1 MSDSILVTGGAGFIG
16 SHLVERLLE
25 AGKTVFV
32 VDDLSTGSLDNL
44 ARVRDHPLL
53 HLIVDSI
60 LNHPM
65 MKDTIGQVD
74 RVVHLAAAVGVRK
87 IIESPVETITT
98 NVRGTEIV
106 LDCCDKHGTPL
117 YLASTSEIY
126 GKGGD
131 QLDEEHDRVMG
142 STAHRRW
149 SYACTK
155 ALDEF
160 LALAYHQEK
169 GLPVILGRFFNT
181 VGPRQSGEWGMVVPT
196 FVTQALA
203 GEPITVYG
211 SGDQRRSFCHVDDTV
226 RAVLGLLDAS
236 GAVGQA
242 FNIGNEHEITIME
255 LAELVKDRKSDR
267 CPRLWWCRTTR
278 RTARASRTWNADSRT
293 LARFVAYS
301 GGSPRGRWIRSSMM
315 WWRIMAPRCGG
326 DRPAQPSRRAGG
338 TLAKSLTGN
347 R

>member
-1 MSDSILVTGGAGFIG
+1 MSDSILVTGGAGFVG

-44 ARVRDHPLL
+44 ARVRDSTAL

-87 IIESPVETITT
+87 IIEFPVETITT

-106 LDCCDKHGTPL
+106 LDCCDAHGTPL

-131 QLDEEHDRVMG
+131 KLHEEHDRVMG

-203 GEPITVYG
+203 GDPITVYG
-211 SGDQRRSFCHVDDTV
+211 TGDQRRSFCHVDDTV
-226 RAVLGLLDAS
+226 RAVLGLLDAPD
-236 GAVGQA
+236 AVGQA
-242 FNIGNEHEITIME
+242 FNIGNEQEITMME
-255 LAELVKDRKSDR
+255 LAELVKVRVGSASEIVVVPYHEAYGEGFEDMERRQPDIGKIRGLLGWEPEKSMDRIID
-267 CPRLWWCRTTR
+267 
-278 RTARASRTWNADSRT
+278 DV
-293 LARFVAYS
+293 VAYYQ
-301 GGSPRGRWIRSSMM
+301 GV
-315 WWRIMAPRCGG
+315 A
-326 DRPAQPSRRAGG
+326 AG
-338 TLAKSLTGN
+338 
-347 R
+347 

>member
-1 MSDSILVTGGAGFIG
+1 MPDSILVTGGAGFIG

-44 ARVRDHPLL
+44 ARVRDSTSL

-106 LDCCDKHGTPL
+106 LDCCHEHGTPL

-131 QLDEEHDRVMG
+131 KLHEEHDRVMG

-203 GEPITVYG
+203 GDPITVYG
-211 SGDQRRSFCHVDDTV
+211 TGDQRRSFCHVDDTV
-226 RAVLGLLDAS
+226 RAVLGLLEAPD
-236 GAVGQA
+236 AVGEA
-242 FNIGNEHEITIME
+242 FNIGNEQEITMME
-255 LAELVKDRKSDR
+255 LAERVKERVGSASEIVLVPYHEAYGEGFEDMERRQPDIGKIRGLLGWEPEKSMDQII
-267 CPRLWWCRTTR
+267 
-278 RTARASRTWNADSRT
+278 DDV
-293 LARFVAYS
+293 VAYYS
-301 GGSPRGRWIRSSMM
+301 ARVQG
-315 WWRIMAPRCGG
+315 
-326 DRPAQPSRRAGG
+326 
-338 TLAKSLTGN
+338 
-347 R
+347 

>member
-1 MSDSILVTGGAGFIG
+1 
-16 SHLVERLLE
+16 
-25 AGKTVFV
+25 
-32 VDDLSTGSLDNL
+32 
-44 ARVRDHPLL
+44 
-53 HLIVDSI
+53 
-60 LNHPM
+60 M
-65 MKDTIGQVD
+65 MKDTIGQVY

-106 LDCCDKHGTPL
+106 LDCCDEHGTPL

-131 QLDEEHDRVMG
+131 KLHEEHDWVMG

-149 SYACTK
+149 SYVCTK

-203 GEPITVYG
+203 GDPITVYG
-211 SGDQRRSFCHVDDTV
+211 SAGISAAPSATWTIPYEPFSASSTHPTPWARRSTSARSVD
-226 RAVLGLLDAS
+226 
-236 GAVGQA
+236 
-242 FNIGNEHEITIME
+242 F
-255 LAELVKDRKSDR
+255 
-267 CPRLWWCRTTR
+267 
-278 RTARASRTWNADSRT
+278 
-293 LARFVAYS
+293 S
-301 GGSPRGRWIRSSMM
+301 GGNPRSPRIKSSMM
-315 WWRIMAPRCGG
+315 WWRITGAWLQDSGAVIP
-326 DRPAQPSRRAGG
+326 RAGSRMCLSRSG
-338 TLAKSLTGN
+338 Q

>member
-1 MSDSILVTGGAGFIG
+1 LLTSSLNLRPAQILTSALVSFQGVTPG
-16 SHLVERLLE
+16 LLE
-25 AGKTVFV
+25 AGQTVFV

-44 ARVRDHPLL
+44 SNVRDDPSL

-60 LNHPM
+60 LNYPM
-65 MKDTIGQVD
+65 MNDTVGQVD
-74 RVVHLAAAVGVRK
+74 RVVHLAAAVRVRK
-87 IIESPVETITT
+87 IIDFPVETITT

-131 QLDEEHDRVMG
+131 RLHEEHDRVMG

-169 GLPVILGRFFNT
+169 GLPVVLGRFFNT
-181 VGPRQSGEWGMVVPT
+181 VGPRQTGEWGMVVPT

-203 GEPITVYG
+203 GDPITVYG
-211 SGDQRRSFCHVDDTV
+211 TGDQRRSFCHVDDTV
-226 RAVLGLLDAS
+226 LAVLGLLEPI
-236 GAVGQA
+236 AVGQA
-242 FNIGNEHEITIME
+242 FNIGNEHEITMMA
-255 LAELVKDRKSDR
+255 LAERVRERVGSTSEIVVVPYDEAYGEGFEDME
-267 CPRLWWCRTTR
+267 R
-278 RTARASRTWNADSRT
+278 RQPDIGKIRALLGWEPEHSMDKIIDDVVEYYRARE
-293 LARFVAYS
+293 AR
-301 GGSPRGRWIRSSMM
+301 
-315 WWRIMAPRCGG
+315 
-326 DRPAQPSRRAGG
+326 
-338 TLAKSLTGN
+338 
-347 R
+347 

>member
-25 AGKTVFV
+25 AGNNVFV

-44 ARVRDHPLL
+44 AEVRDHPSL

-60 LNHPM
+60 LNWPM
-65 MKDTIGQVD
+65 MKDMIGQVD

-87 IIESPVETITT
+87 VIESPVETITT

-106 LDCCDKHGTPL
+106 LDCCDKQEKPL
-117 YLASTSEIY
+117 YVASTSEIY

-131 QLDEEHDRVMG
+131 QLHEEHDRVMG

-169 GLPVILGRFFNT
+169 GFTVILGRFFNT
-181 VGPRQSGEWGMVVPT
+181 VGPRQSGEWGMVMPT
-196 FVTQALA
+196 FVRQALV
-203 GEPITVYG
+203 GDPITVYG
-211 SGDQRRSFCHVDDTV
+211 SGDQRRSFCHVDDSV
-226 RAVLGLLDAS
+226 RAVLGLLDAP
-236 GAVGQA
+236 GAVGEA
-242 FNIGNEHEITIME
+242 FNIGNENEITIKE
-255 LAELVKDRKSDR
+255 LAERVKDRVASASEIVIVPYDEAYGEGFEDMERRQPNIGKIRGLLGWDPEKSIDQII
-267 CPRLWWCRTTR
+267 
-278 RTARASRTWNADSRT
+278 DDV
-293 LARFVAYS
+293 VAYYQVL
-301 GGSPRGRWIRSSMM
+301 
-315 WWRIMAPRCGG
+315 A
-326 DRPAQPSRRAGG
+326 AG
-338 TLAKSLTGN
+338 
-347 R
+347 

>member
-16 SHLVERLLE
+16 SHLVARLLE
-25 AGKTVFV
+25 AGNNVFV
-32 VDDLSTGSLDNL
+32 VDNLSTGSLDNL
-44 ARVRDHPLL
+44 AEVRDHPSL

-60 LNHPM
+60 LNWPM

-87 IIESPVETITT
+87 VIESPVETITT

-106 LDCCDKHGTPL
+106 LDCCDKQEKPL

-131 QLDEEHDRVMG
+131 QLHEEHDRVMG

-181 VGPRQSGEWGMVVPT
+181 VGPRQSGEWGMVMPT
-196 FVTQALA
+196 FVRQALA
-203 GEPITVYG
+203 GDPITVYG
-211 SGDQRRSFCHVDDTV
+211 SGDQRRSFCHVDDSV
-226 RAVLGLLDAS
+226 RAVLGLLDAPD
-236 GAVGQA
+236 AVGEA

-255 LAELVKDRKSDR
+255 LAERVKDRVASASEIVMVPYDEAYGEGFEDMERRQPNIGKIRGLLGWEPEKSIDQII
-267 CPRLWWCRTTR
+267 
-278 RTARASRTWNADSRT
+278 DDV
-293 LARFVAYS
+293 VAYYQVV
-301 GGSPRGRWIRSSMM
+301 
-315 WWRIMAPRCGG
+315 A
-326 DRPAQPSRRAGG
+326 AG
-338 TLAKSLTGN
+338 
-347 R
+347 

>member
-16 SHLVERLLE
+16 SHLVERLLA
-25 AGKTVFV
+25 AGQNVFV

-44 ARVRDHPLL
+44 ATVRDDPSL

-60 LNHPM
+60 MNWPM

-74 RVVHLAAAVGVRK
+74 RVVHLAAAVGARK

-106 LDCCDKHGTPL
+106 LDCCDKHETPL
-117 YLASTSEIY
+117 YVASTSEIY

-131 QLDEEHDRVMG
+131 ELHEEHDRVMG

-169 GLPVILGRFFNT
+169 GLPLILGRFFNT
-181 VGPRQSGEWGMVVPT
+181 VGPRQSGEWGMVMPT
-196 FVTQALA
+196 FVKQALA
-203 GEPITVYG
+203 GDPITVYG
-211 SGDQRRSFCHVDDTV
+211 NGDQRRSFCHVDDSV
-226 RAVLGLLDAS
+226 KAVLGLLDAP
-236 GAVGQA
+236 GAVGEA
-242 FNIGNEHEITIME
+242 FNIGNEHEITIMA
-255 LAELVKDRKSDR
+255 LAERVKDRVGSASEIVVVSYDEAYGEGFEDMERRQPDIGKIRGLLGWEPEKSIDQII
-267 CPRLWWCRTTR
+267 
-278 RTARASRTWNADSRT
+278 DDV
-293 LARFVAYS
+293 VAYCQVL
-301 GGSPRGRWIRSSMM
+301 
-315 WWRIMAPRCGG
+315 A
-326 DRPAQPSRRAGG
+326 AG
-338 TLAKSLTGN
+338 
-347 R
+347 

>member
-203 GEPITVYG
+203 GGTDHGLRQWG
-211 SGDQRRSFCHVDDTV
+211 SAAF
-226 RAVLGLLDAS
+226 LL
-236 GAVGQA
+236 
-242 FNIGNEHEITIME
+242 
-255 LAELVKDRKSDR
+255 
-267 CPRLWWCRTTR
+267 
-278 RTARASRTWNADSRT
+278 
-293 LARFVAYS
+293 
-301 GGSPRGRWIRSSMM
+301 PRGRYGTGGSRPPRRIR
-315 WWRIMAPRCGG
+315 
-326 DRPAQPSRRAGG
+326 RRWPGVQH
-338 TLAKSLTGN
+338 
-347 R
+347 RQ

>member
-1 MSDSILVTGGAGFIG
+1 MPDSILVTGGAGFIG

-44 ARVRDHPLL
+44 AGVRDSTSL

-106 LDCCDKHGTPL
+106 LDCCDEHGTPL

-126 GKGGD
+126 GKAGD

-203 GEPITVYG
+203 GDPITVYG
-211 SGDQRRSFCHVDDTV
+211 TGGQRRSFCHIDDTV
-226 RAVLGLLDAS
+226 RAVLGLLDAPD
-236 GAVGQA
+236 AVGQV
-242 FNIGNEHEITIME
+242 FNIGNENEITIME
-255 LAELVKDRKSDR
+255 LAELVKDRVGSASEVVVVPYHEAYGEGFEDMERRQPDISKIRGLLGWEPEKSIDQII
-267 CPRLWWCRTTR
+267 
-278 RTARASRTWNADSRT
+278 DDV
-293 LARFVAYS
+293 VAYYEVL
-301 GGSPRGRWIRSSMM
+301 
-315 WWRIMAPRCGG
+315 A
-326 DRPAQPSRRAGG
+326 AG
-338 TLAKSLTGN
+338 
-347 R
+347 

>member
-1 MSDSILVTGGAGFIG
+1 MPDSILVTGGAGFIG

-44 ARVRDHPLL
+44 AEVRDDPSL
-53 HLIVDSI
+53 HLIVDSL

-65 MKDTIGQVD
+65 MKDTISQVD

-106 LDCCDKHGTPL
+106 LDCCDKHGKPL
-117 YLASTSEIY
+117 YVASTSEIY
-126 GKGGD
+126 GKAGSKLHED
-131 QLDEEHDRVMG
+131 HDRVMG

-160 LALAYHQEK
+160 LALAYHEEK

-196 FVTQALA
+196 FVTQALE
-203 GEPITVYG
+203 GDPITVYG
-211 SGDQRRSFCHVDDTV
+211 SGDQRRSFCHVDDTI
-226 RAVLGLLDAS
+226 RAVVGLLDAPD
-236 GAVGQA
+236 AVGQA
-242 FNIGNEHEITIME
+242 FNIGNEREITMME
-255 LAELVKDRKSDR
+255 LAERVKDRVGSASEIVLVPYDEAYGEGFEDMERRQPNIDKIGGLLGWKPEKSMDQII
-267 CPRLWWCRTTR
+267 
-278 RTARASRTWNADSRT
+278 DDV
-293 LARFVAYS
+293 VAYYQVL
-301 GGSPRGRWIRSSMM
+301 I
-315 WWRIMAPRCGG
+315 
-326 DRPAQPSRRAGG
+326 AG
-338 TLAKSLTGN
+338 
-347 R
+347 

>member
-236 GAVGQA
+236 GVVGQA

-255 LAELVKDRKSDR
+255 LAELVKDRVGSVSEIVVVPYDEAYGEGFEDME
-267 CPRLWWCRTTR
+267 R
-278 RTARASRTWNADSRT
+278 RQPDIGKIRGLLGWEPERSMDQIIDDV
-293 LARFVAYS
+293 VAYY
-301 GGSPRGRWIRSSMM
+301 GSKV
-315 WWRIMAPRCGG
+315 
-326 DRPAQPSRRAGG
+326 RR
-338 TLAKSLTGN
+338 
-347 R
+347 

>member
-44 ARVRDHPLL
+44 AEVRDDPSL

-65 MKDTIGQVD
+65 MSDTIDQVD

-87 IIESPVETITT
+87 IIDSPVETITT

-106 LDCCDKHGTPL
+106 LDCCDKQGTPL
-117 YLASTSEIY
+117 YVASTSEIY

-131 QLDEEHDRVMG
+131 RLHEEHDRVMG

-203 GEPITVYG
+203 GDPITVYG
-211 SGDQRRSFCHVDDTV
+211 SGDQRRSFCHVDDTI

-242 FNIGNEHEITIME
+242 YNIGNENEITIME
-255 LAELVKDRKSDR
+255 LAERVKDRVGSTSEIVVVPYDEAYGEGFEDMERRQPDIGKIRGLLGWEPEKSIDQII
-267 CPRLWWCRTTR
+267 
-278 RTARASRTWNADSRT
+278 DDV
-293 LARFVAYS
+293 VAYY
-301 GGSPRGRWIRSSMM
+301 
-315 WWRIMAPRCGG
+315 
-326 DRPAQPSRRAGG
+326 QVLTAG
-338 TLAKSLTGN
+338 
-347 R
+347 

>member
-1 MSDSILVTGGAGFIG
+1 MPDSILVTGGAGFIG

-25 AGKTVFV
+25 AGQTVFV

-44 ARVRDHPLL
+44 SDVRDDPSL

-60 LNHPM
+60 LNYPM
-65 MKDTIGQVD
+65 MNDTVGQVD

-87 IIESPVETITT
+87 IIDSPVETIRT

-131 QLDEEHDRVMG
+131 RLHEEHDRVMG

-160 LALAYHQEK
+160 LALAYHQER
-169 GLPVILGRFFNT
+169 GLPVVLGRFFNT
-181 VGPRQSGEWGMVVPT
+181 VGPRQTGEWGMVVPT

-203 GEPITVYG
+203 GDPITVYG
-211 SGDQRRSFCHVDDTV
+211 TGDQRRSFCHVEDSV
-226 RAVLGLLDAS
+226 RAVLGLLDAP

-242 FNIGNEHEITIME
+242 FNIGNEHEITMMA
-255 LAELVKDRKSDR
+255 LAERVRARVGSISEIVVVPYDEAYGEGFEDME
-267 CPRLWWCRTTR
+267 R
-278 RTARASRTWNADSRT
+278 RQPDIGKIRALLGWEPEHSMNKIIDDVVEYYS
-293 LARFVAYS
+293 VAS
-301 GGSPRGRWIRSSMM
+301 
-315 WWRIMAPRCGG
+315 
-326 DRPAQPSRRAGG
+326 AG
-338 TLAKSLTGN
+338 
-347 R
+347 